1 MSDFIYL
8 SYVFDLGELK
18 NDTLPAARG
27 TETPYFGFFLKNG
40 QFYLL
45 SRTISLINRPYLVRL
60 KKKKKGF
67 LCLEILQR
75 AALVL

>member
-8 SYVFDLGELK
+8 SYVFDLGESK
-18 NDTLPAARG
+18 NDTHPAARG
-27 TETPYFGFFLKNG
+27 TETPYFGVFLKKW
-40 QFYLL
+40 
-45 SRTISLINRPYLVRL
+45 TILPTFTHYFFDKSAIFSPI